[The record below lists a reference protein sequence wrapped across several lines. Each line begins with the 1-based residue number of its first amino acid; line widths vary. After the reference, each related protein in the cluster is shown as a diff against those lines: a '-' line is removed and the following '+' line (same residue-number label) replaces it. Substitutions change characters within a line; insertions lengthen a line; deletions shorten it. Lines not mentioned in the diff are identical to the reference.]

1 VPKGPGKGIFT
12 IRLSKDL
19 PIPPKQ
25 TDTAALALWRFHRY
39 INATFPGKNGF
50 KITMNGRQF
59 IYHMQ
64 GLTKT
69 YPPSK
74 KVLDNIHLSFYP
86 DAKIG
91 VLGVNGSGKSTLL
104 RIMAGIDKEFTGEG
118 WVAEGARVGYLE
130 QEPQLDP
137 AKTVRENVMEGVAAK
152 KALLDRYNEIATN
165 YSDDT
170 AEEMAK
176 LQDKIDSQ
184 NLWDLDSQVDLAMDA
199 LRCPPDDSDVTT
211 LSGGER
217 RRVALC
223 RLLLDQP
230 ELLLLDEP
238 TNHLDA
244 ESVNWLEGHLRN
256 YPGAILIVTHDRYF
270 LDNVTGWILELDH
283 GRGIPYEGNYTSWL
297 GQKRK
302 RMEQEQR
309 EDEARQRTLQR
320 ESEWISSSPKARQ
333 AKSKAR
339 YQRYEDLLKIANA
352 KQNTVAQI
360 TIPVAE
366 RLGQNVVDFDNLS
379 KGFGDN
385 LLIDDL
391 TFKLPPGGIVGVIGP
406 NGAGK
411 TTLFRMITG
420 QEKPDKGTIKIGE
433 SVHLG
438 YVDQSRDSLDGKKT
452 VWEEIS
458 DGNDMILLGKKEMNS
473 RAYCASFNFKG
484 ADQQKKVGTLSGG
497 ERNRVHLAKMLR
509 SGANLLLLDEP
520 TNDLDVETLRALE
533 EALED
538 FAGCAVIISHD
549 RWFLDRI
556 ATHILSFEGE
566 SHVEWFEGN
575 FQDYEADKMRRL
587 GTDSV
592 IPHRLKYKKFSR

>member
-1 VPKGPGKGIFT
+1 
-12 IRLSKDL
+12 
-19 PIPPKQ
+19 
-25 TDTAALALWRFHRY
+25 
-39 INATFPGKNGF
+39 
-50 KITMNGRQF
+50 MNGRQF

-69 YPPSK
+69 YPPAK

-104 RIMAGIDKEFTGEG
+104 RIMAGIDTEFTGEG

-130 QEPQLDP
+130 QEPQLD
-137 AKTVRENVMEGVAAK
+137 ATKTVRENVMEGVAAK
-152 KALLDRYNEIATN
+152 KALLDRYNEIASN
-165 YSDDT
+165 YSDET
-170 AEEMAK
+170 ADEMAK

-184 NLWDLDSQVDLAMDA
+184 NLWDLDSQVDQAMDA
-199 LRCPPDDSDVTT
+199 LRCPPDDADVTT

-230 ELLLLDEP
+230 DLLLLDEP

-297 GQKRK
+297 SQKQKR
-302 RMEQEQR
+302 MQQESR

-339 YQRYEDLLKIANA
+339 YQRYEELLKIANA

-366 RLGQNVVDFDNLS
+366 RLGQNVIDFNQLT

-420 QEKPDKGTIKIGE
+420 QEKPDKGSIKIGE

-520 TNDLDVETLRALE
+520 TNDLDVDTLRALE

-556 ATHILSFEGE
+556 ATHILAFEDD

-575 FQDYEADKMRRL
+575 FQDYETDKMRRL

-592 IPHRLKYKKFSR
+592 IPHRLKYKKFAR

>member
-1 VPKGPGKGIFT
+1 MAARLLFGGPVVTSAANSPDKASGGVRCARGRFWAGKQG
-12 IRLSKDL
+12 L
-19 PIPPKQ
+19 Q
-25 TDTAALALWRFHRY
+25 
-39 INATFPGKNGF
+39 G
-50 KITMNGRQF
+50 TMNGRQF

-69 YPPSK
+69 YPAGK
-74 KVLDNIHLSFYP
+74 KVLDNVHIAFYP

-104 RIMAGIDKEFTGEG
+104 RIMAGIDTEFSGEG
-118 WVAEGARVGYLE
+118 FVAEGARVGYLE
-130 QEPQLDP
+130 QEPQLDA

-152 KALLDRYNEIATN
+152 KAVLDRYNELATN
-165 YSDDT
+165 YSDENAD
-170 AEEMAK
+170 EMAK
-176 LQDKIDSQ
+176 LQDQIDSQ

-199 LRCPPDDSDVTT
+199 LRCPPDDADVTK

-230 ELLLLDEP
+230 DLLLLDEP

-297 GQKRK
+297 KQKQKRL
-302 RMEQEQR
+302 EQEAR
-309 EDEARQRTLQR
+309 EDESRQRTLER

-352 KQNTVAQI
+352 KTNVTAQI

-366 RLGQNVVDFDNLS
+366 RLGQNVVDFEGLK

-391 TFKLPPGGIVGVIGP
+391 TFKLPPGGIVGIIGA

-420 QEKPDKGTIKIGE
+420 QEKPDSGTIKIGE
-433 SVHLG
+433 SVQLG
-438 YVDQSRDSLDGKKT
+438 YVDQSRDALDGKKT

-458 DGNDMILLGKKEMNS
+458 NSQDIILLGKKEVNS
-473 RAYCASFNFKG
+473 RAYVSLFNFKG

-497 ERNRVHLAKMLR
+497 ERNRVHLAKMLK

-520 TNDLDVETLRALE
+520 TNDLDVDTLRALE

-556 ATHILSFEGE
+556 ATHILSFEGD

-592 IPHRLKYKKFSR
+592 IPHRVKYKKFSR